1 MYYLKIIYIFFL
13 KEYSKIIESYLKSN
27 DNTQADYLFFFGD
40 LNFRVEQSIDGVKEL
55 LSRSKFTK
63 LLEYDQL
70 NIILKQNESLFKNVK
85 EMNILFPPTY
95 KFDLNTNNY
104 DTSAKKRLFINFF
117 HIFVIISVLMIPS

>member
-1 MYYLKIIYIFFL
+1 MVFYVIKCCLGLNILIMGCRFFL

-40 LNFRVEQSIDGVKEL
+40 LNFRVEQSIDCVKEL

-63 LLEYDQL
+63 LLEYDHL
-70 NIILKQNESLFKNVK
+70 NIILKQNESLFKDVK
-85 EMNILFPPTY
+85 EMNISFPPTY

-104 DTSAKKRLFINFF
+104 DTSAKKRLFIY
-117 HIFVIISVLMIPS
+117 

>member
-1 MYYLKIIYIFFL
+1 M
-13 KEYSKIIESYLKSN
+13 
-27 DNTQADYLFFFGD
+27 
-40 LNFRVEQSIDGVKEL
+40 EQSIDGVKEL

-70 NIILKQNESLFKNVK
+70 NVILKQNESLFKNVK

-104 DTSAKKRLFINFF
+104 DTSAKKRLFI
-117 HIFVIISVLMIPS
+117 

>member
-1 MYYLKIIYIFFL
+1 M
-13 KEYSKIIESYLKSN
+13 
-27 DNTQADYLFFFGD
+27 
-40 LNFRVEQSIDGVKEL
+40 EQSIDGVKEL

-70 NIILKQNESLFKNVK
+70 NVILKQNESLFKNVK

-104 DTSAKKRLFINFF
+104 DTNDNYDD
-117 HIFVIISVLMIPS
+117 

>member
-1 MYYLKIIYIFFL
+1 
-13 KEYSKIIESYLKSN
+13 
-27 DNTQADYLFFFGD
+27 
-40 LNFRVEQSIDGVKEL
+40 VEQSIDGVKEL

-70 NIILKQNESLFKNVK
+70 NVILKQNESLFKNVK

-104 DTSAKKRLFINFF
+104 DTSAKKRLFI
-117 HIFVIISVLMIPS
+117 